1 MPLCP
6 GKMYHVKSRE
16 LLLMVAEDTHSH
28 CTSNLQCVRVAQAPG
43 NSAGHKA
50 TFIKYQWLSKEP
62 SSLALK
68 PLNGSVL
75 TIVLFSGRKPFV
87 LGEPAR
93 QAVHPL
99 LGSIIRITGIPSP
112 ICLRVSKKA
121 AEALGNII
129 ALTGGSGEG
138 KS

>member
-28 CTSNLQCVRVAQAPG
+28 YTSNLQCVRVAQAPG

-50 TFIKYQWLSKEP
+50 TFINQWLPKEP

-68 PLNGSVL
+68 PLKGSVL

-129 ALTGGSGEG
+129 ALMGGSGEG